1 MCVNKSLIIIIKNI
15 FHQITVYN
23 FEEKKYYFIFIIL
36 LFIFTLIQMEQY
48 VFGGSLGSG
57 KRGENRFHV
66 YSPTTTTTTTTS
78 TTTSTRAPAGRSGR
92 MLNVD
97 IPVSGIK
104 SIPSNGK
111 TMLAEVTLNRFEN
124 KINL

>member
-1 MCVNKSLIIIIKNI
+1 
-15 FHQITVYN
+15 
-23 FEEKKYYFIFIIL
+23 
-36 LFIFTLIQMEQY
+36 MEQY

-104 SIPSNGK
+104 SSNGK
-111 TMLAEVTLNRFEN
+111 TMLAEVTLKDL
-124 KINL
+124 KIKLIYKNT